1 VGRYTPSSIRES
13 GVSNTRLVDS
23 KYISVRD
30 GQLADFEMNKICAGG
45 TASFL
50 EEQAEGWE
58 SKLSAS
64 SPTWRWRRPFL

>member
-1 VGRYTPSSIRES
+1 
-13 GVSNTRLVDS
+13 LVDS